1 MELDEIKEFMQLM
14 EAHGMTKLAVKRADG
29 SEIQLEKTLPP
40 VKASELLY
48 SNLAMTAAPLPG
60 NLPQEE
66 EVNYITS
73 PMVGTFYA
81 AASPDTP
88 SYVNVGDHVT
98 EDTVVCIIEAMKVM
112 NEVKA
117 GQRGVIKKGLVDTG
131 HPVEYGT
138 RLFEIQ

>member
-1 MELDEIKEFMQLM
+1 MELEEIKEFMELM
-14 EAHGMTKLAVKRADG
+14 EAHGMSKLAVKRADG
-29 SEIQLEKTLPP
+29 SEIQLEKGGMQMIPRP
-40 VKASELLY
+40 SEMMYAPSIQMPLE
-48 SNLAMTAAPLPG
+48 APLV
-60 NLPQEE
+60 
-66 EVNYITS
+66 EVECITS

-81 AASPDTP
+81 SPSPDSP
-88 SYVNVGDHVT
+88 PFVNAGDHVT

-117 GQRGVIKKGLVDTG
+117 GQRGMIKKGLVDTG

>member
-1 MELDEIKEFMQLM
+1 MELEEIKEFMELM

-29 SEIQLEKTLPP
+29 SEIQLEKAGVPLRP
-40 VKASELLY
+40 VE
-48 SNLAMTAAPLPG
+48 MTYAPLP
-60 NLPQEE
+60 LPAAAPSQVVTEE
-66 EVNYITS
+66 INHITS
-73 PMVGTFYA
+73 PMVGTFYGA
-81 AASPDTP
+81 PSPDSP
-88 SYVNVGDHVT
+88 PYVNVGDHVT

-117 GQRGVIKKGLVDTG
+117 GQRGIIKKGLVDTG